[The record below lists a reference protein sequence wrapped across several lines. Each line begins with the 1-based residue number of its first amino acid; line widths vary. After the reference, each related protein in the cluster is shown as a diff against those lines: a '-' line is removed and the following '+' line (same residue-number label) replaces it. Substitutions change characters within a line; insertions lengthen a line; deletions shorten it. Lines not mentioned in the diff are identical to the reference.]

1 MPNRLWEG
9 EERRE
14 HDHACDAKWK
24 ERYRE
29 ISKDICLATKPTKLK
44 QAILWATT
52 GLAITLALT
61 IAGRNY
67 SRAGEQAVLDKEQSL
82 EIYHHE
88 ERLDEMVEQTDAI
101 VKDINDIQK
110 DVGQIR
116 NFMGQQ
122 TQILKALAR
131 EHSIDVGIE

>member
-29 ISKDICLATKPTKLK
+29 ISKDICLATKSTKIK

-67 SRAGEQAVLDKEQSL
+67 SRAGEQAVIDNQQTN

-88 ERLDEMVEQTDAI
+88 ERLDEIVEQTDAI
-101 VKDINDIQK
+101 VEDINA
-110 DVGQIR
+110 IR
-116 NFMGQQ
+116 RDMNIIKQQ
-122 TQILKALAR
+122 NVRTNVLLER
-131 EHSIDVGIE
+131 LVE